1 VADDLKRV
9 LITFKPK
16 DQRPDREADKCD
28 IVRAAIESDVQ
39 FFSADDFSRGPA
51 VPSAMAP
58 EHIGYDVNRYGAPI
72 VMAQLTDAEVGR
84 LQANANIESVEEDQP
99 AWALEAAPLIGT
111 LAFEDQPSVLA
122 ETVPAGVSQV
132 KAPPA
137 WDASKGMA
145 IKVAILDTGIQGNH
159 PDLAANFRG
168 GVTFVPD
175 ESTTND
181 YHGHGTHCAGTV
193 AAAMNGQGVVGVAP
207 AAYLYAVKVLNRYG
221 SGQYS
226 WIIAGIDWCV
236 SKKRMN
242 VISMSL
248 GGGADVNAL
257 QKMCDTAYAEGVLI
271 IAAAG
276 NSGPPP
282 AGQPSSVGYPARY
295 DSVVAVSA
303 IGSDNVIAGFS
314 SRGPEVELCAPGVQV
329 LSTYPV
335 NNYHKMSGTS
345 MACPHVAGVA
355 AMAWGSHRFQNN
367 RTIRTL
373 LQQSADNLGNPGR
386 DPLYG
391 FGRVDAWQ
399 ATLTMSMP

>member
-1 VADDLKRV
+1 
-9 LITFKPK
+9 
-16 DQRPDREADKCD
+16 
-28 IVRAAIESDVQ
+28 
-39 FFSADDFSRGPA
+39 
-51 VPSAMAP
+51 
-58 EHIGYDVNRYGAPI
+58 
-72 VMAQLTDAEVGR
+72 
-84 LQANANIESVEEDQP
+84 
-99 AWALEAAPLIGT
+99 
-111 LAFEDQPSVLA
+111 
-122 ETVPAGVSQV
+122 
-132 KAPPA
+132 
-137 WDASKGMA
+137 
-145 IKVAILDTGIQGNH
+145 
-159 PDLAANFRG
+159 
-168 GVTFVPD
+168 VPD

-345 MACPHVAGVA
+345 MACPHVAGAA